1 MRKGERR
8 REDDGVCRECGCRT
22 TPLPAPPA
30 QPVTNPSPHHRPR
43 PLQGLPVFY
52 APGEAEATCAALAAL
67 GAVDACASFDSDTL
81 VYGAERVYHTLKLSV
96 RR

>member
-1 MRKGERR
+1 M
-8 REDDGVCRECGCRT
+8 
-22 TPLPAPPA
+22 
-30 QPVTNPSPHHRPR
+30 
-43 PLQGLPVFY
+43 FY